1 MPSRN
6 TRIPHQAFREY
17 DIRGIAGSEI
27 TAAFA
32 YRLGHAFA
40 GMLPPDAKGDQCG
53 RIVVG
58 RDVRL
63 SGPELQQAVI
73 RGLVDAGRDVL
84 DIGMVPSPL
93 AYFAVF
99 HEGAAGC
106 VMVTASHNPAEY
118 NGFKLMLGKQSLHG
132 EDLQRLMQLMQQDHE
147 EKADKPGHV
156 RQEDICRPYHE
167 HVCGDIR
174 LERPLKVV
182 IDAGNGPAGIIAAPL
197 YRALCPNGS
206 CEVIE
211 LFCEPDGRFPN
222 HHPDPTV
229 EENLQ
234 ELKQHVLEHRADL
247 GIAFDGDGDRIGV
260 VDERG
265 VVVWGDMLLL
275 LLAREMLHKHPG
287 ATIISEV
294 KSSRHL
300 YADIEKNGGKGIMW
314 RTGHSPIKAKMKETG
329 ALLAGEMSGHFFFAD
344 RYYGFDDATYAGARL
359 MQLLAAQDK
368 PLSALLND
376 VPASFIT
383 PEIRIDCEEARKFDL
398 IEEAM
403 AHFGAEG
410 CTIIDVDGMRLEFDD
425 AWGLLRASNTQ
436 PALVL
441 RCEAESQS
449 RLEEVRSML
458 EDWLA
463 RRIQVS

>member
-1 MPSRN
+1 MFDPEL
-6 TRIPHQAFREY
+6 RIPHPAFREY
-17 DIRGIAGSEI
+17 DIRGIAGKEI
-27 TAAFA
+27 TVDLA

-40 GMLPPDAKGDQCG
+40 GMLPADAHG
-53 RIVVG
+53 RVAVG

-73 RGLVDAGRDVL
+73 HGLTDAGRDVL

-99 HEGAAGC
+99 RQDAAGC

-118 NGFKLMLGKQSLHG
+118 NGFKLMRGKQSLHG
-132 EDLQRLMQLMQQDHE
+132 DEIQHLMRLMEQDHE
-147 EKADKPGHV
+147 EKAEKPGHV
-156 RQEDICRPYHE
+156 RQEDVCRPYHE
-167 HVCGDIR
+167 HVLADIR
-174 LERPLKVV
+174 LRRPLKVV
-182 IDAGNGPAGIIAAPL
+182 VDAGNGPAGVIAAPL
-197 YRALCPNGS
+197 YRALCPTAP
-206 CEVIE
+206 CEIVE

-234 ELKQHVLEHRADL
+234 SLKESVVEHRADI

-265 VVVWGDMLLL
+265 EVIWGDMLLL
-275 LLAREMLHKHPG
+275 LIARDVLREHPG

-300 YADIEKNGGKGIMW
+300 YADIQKNGGTGIMW

-329 ALLAGEMSGHFFFAD
+329 ALLAGEMSGHIFFAD

-359 MQLLAAQDK
+359 MQLLASRDR
-368 PLSALLND
+368 PLSSLLND
-376 VPASFIT
+376 VPPSFST
-383 PEIRIDCEEARKFDL
+383 PEMRIDCAEERKFALVEEAK
-398 IEEAM
+398 
-403 AHFGAEG
+403 AHFSAQGY
-410 CTIIDVDGMRLEFDD
+410 TMIDVDGMRLEFGD

-441 RCEAESQS
+441 RCEAESPE
-449 RLEEVRSML
+449 RLDEVRAML
-458 EDWLA
+458 QDWLA
-463 RRIQVS
+463 KQP